1 MDSSTTSANT
11 PLRCGVALITHNGVK
26 YLPQQLQSILAQ
38 TRAVT
43 HIVVSDDCST
53 DGTWEYLEAWAS
65 EAPVRVTL
73 VRNDPP
79 LGVSANFEQAMRLV
93 DADIVFSSDQDD
105 VWMPDKVALLAAVF
119 EADDSVQLA
128 HTDAILVDANGRE
141 LGSTLFDELE
151 ISRMERRDIRSGNAF
166 RVYCRRNVV
175 TGAAAA
181 FRRRLIGLV
190 QPLPPKTMFY
200 HDGWLALMAA
210 ASGRVV
216 MLDTPTIQYRQHGAN
231 LVGVKRLGLLT
242 KLRRLWWAIGSP
254 SPLKA
259 TTDSLLAARAA
270 LYAHMAGRNDLAPS
284 RIAMAQEALDY
295 MTWRG
300 RLPADPVK
308 RCTKVAGALLTGRY
322 HTFAHEPWVDALRD
336 SLNR

>member
-1 MDSSTTSANT
+1 MEQAKSVSSTSLTS
-11 PLRCGVALITHNGVK
+11 GVALITCNGLT
-26 YLPQQLQSILAQ
+26 YLPEQLRSILAQ
-38 TRAVT
+38 TRPVA

-53 DGTWEYLEAWAS
+53 DGTWAYLQAWAS

-93 DADIVFSSDQDD
+93 EADIVFSADQDD

-119 EADDSVQLA
+119 EADDTVQLA
-128 HTDAILVDANGRE
+128 HTDAVLTDAQGHE
-141 LGSTLFDELE
+141 LGATLFEELQ
-151 ISRMERRDIRSGNAF
+151 ISRAERRDIRCGNAF

-175 TGAAAA
+175 TGATAA
-181 FRRRLIGLV
+181 FRRRLAGLMH
-190 QPLPPKTMFY
+190 PLPPKTMFY

-231 LVGVKRLGLLT
+231 LVGVKRLRLLT

-308 RCTKVAGALLTGRY
+308 RCAKVAGALLTGRY
-322 HTFAHEPWVDALRD
+322 HTFAHEPWTDALRD

>member
-11 PLRCGVALITHNGVK
+11 PLSCGVALITHNGLK

-38 TRAVT
+38 TRAVA
-43 HIVVSDDCST
+43 HIVVSDDGST
-53 DGTWEYLEAWAS
+53 DGTWEYLEAWAN

-93 DADIVFSSDQDD
+93 DTDIVFSSDQDD
-105 VWMPDKVALLAAVF
+105 IWMPDKVALLAAEF

-128 HTDAILVDANGRE
+128 HTDAILVDADGHE
-141 LGSTLFDELE
+141 LGATLFEELAL
-151 ISRMERRDIRSGNAF
+151 SRAERRDIHSGSAF

-181 FRRRLIGLV
+181 FRRRLIRHV

-210 ASGRVV
+210 ASGRIV

-231 LVGVKRLGLLT
+231 LVGVKRLGRLT

-259 TTDSLLAARAA
+259 TTDSLLSARAT
-270 LYAHMAGRNDLAPS
+270 LHAHMAGRAGLAPS
-284 RIAMAQEALDY
+284 HVAMAQEAVDFIR
-295 MTWRG
+295 WRG
-300 RLPADPVK
+300 RLPANPVA
-308 RCTKVAGALLTGRY
+308 RCAKVASALLARRY

>member
-1 MDSSTTSANT
+1 MEQAKSVSSTSLTS
-11 PLRCGVALITHNGVK
+11 GVALITCNGLT
-26 YLPQQLQSILAQ
+26 YLPEQLRSILAQ
-38 TRAVT
+38 TRPVA

-53 DGTWEYLEAWAS
+53 DGTWAYLQAWAR

-93 DADIVFSSDQDD
+93 EADIVFSADQDD
-105 VWMPDKVALLAAVF
+105 VWMTDKVALLAAVF
-119 EADDSVQLA
+119 EADDTVQLA
-128 HTDAILVDANGRE
+128 HTDAVLTDAQGHE
-141 LGSTLFDELE
+141 LGATLFEELQ
-151 ISRMERRDIRSGNAF
+151 ISRAERRDIRCGNAF

-231 LVGVKRLGLLT
+231 LVGVKRLRLLT

-300 RLPADPVK
+300 HLPANPVK
-308 RCTKVAGALLTGRY
+308 RCTRVAGALLAGRY

>member
-1 MDSSTTSANT
+1 MDATTTSARP
-11 PLRCGVALITHNGVK
+11 PLTSGVALITYNGLK
-26 YLPQQLQSILAQ
+26 YLPQQLGSILSQ
-38 TRAVT
+38 TRAVI
-43 HIVVSDDCST
+43 HIVVSDDCSS
-53 DGTWEYLEAWAS
+53 DGTWEYLQAWAS
-65 EAPVRVTL
+65 TAPVRVTL
-73 VRNDPP
+73 VRNDPQ
-79 LGVSANFEQAMRLV
+79 LGLSANFEQAVRLV
-93 DADIVFSSDQDD
+93 EADIVFSSDQDD
-105 VWMPDKVALLAAVF
+105 VWMPGKVALLAAVF

-141 LGSTLFDELE
+141 LGSTLFDELG
-151 ISRMERRDIRSGNAF
+151 ISRMERRDIRNGNAF

-190 QPLPPKTMFY
+190 HPLPPKNVFY

-210 ASGRVV
+210 ASGRIV

-231 LVGVKRLGLLT
+231 LVGVKRLGRLT

-259 TTDSLLAARAA
+259 TTDSLLLARST
-270 LYAHMAGRNDLAPS
+270 LHAHMAGRAGLAPS
-284 RIAMAQEALDY
+284 HIAMAQESVDFIQ
-295 MTWRG
+295 WRG
-300 RLPADPVK
+300 QLPVNPAA
-308 RCTKVAGALLTGRY
+308 RCAKVAGALLAGRY

>member
-11 PLRCGVALITHNGVK
+11 PLTCGVALITHNGVN
-26 YLPQQLQSILAQ
+26 YLPQQLHSILAQ
-38 TRAVT
+38 TRAVA

-53 DGTWEYLEAWAS
+53 DGTWAYLEAWAN
-65 EAPVRVTL
+65 EAPVRITL
-73 VRNDPP
+73 VRNDPA

-93 DADIVFSSDQDD
+93 EADIVFASDQDD

-119 EADDSVQLA
+119 EADDSVQLV
-128 HTDAILVDANGRE
+128 HTDAILVDADGRD

-151 ISRMERRDIRSGNAF
+151 ISETERRDIRSGNAF

-181 FRRRLIGLV
+181 FRRRLIALV
-190 QPLPPKTMFY
+190 QPLPPKNMYY

-231 LVGVKRLGLLT
+231 LVGVKRLGRLT
-242 KLRRLWWAIGSP
+242 KLRHLWWAIGSP

-259 TTDSLLAARAA
+259 TTDSLLSARAA
-270 LYAHMAGRNDLAPS
+270 LHAHMTGRAGLAPS
-284 RIAMAQEALDY
+284 HVAMAQEAVDFIR
-295 MTWRG
+295 WRG
-300 RLPADPVK
+300 GLPANPVT
-308 RCTKVAGALLTGRY
+308 RCAAVAGALLAGRY
-322 HTFAHEPWVDALRD
+322 HTFAHEPWSDALRD
-336 SLNR
+336 GLQR

>member
-1 MDSSTTSANT
+1 MDSSTTSANS

-38 TRAVT
+38 TRAVI

-65 EAPVRVTL
+65 QAPVRVTL
-73 VRNDPP
+73 VRNDPR
-79 LGVSANFEQAMRLV
+79 LGLSANFEQAISLV
-93 DADIVFSSDQDD
+93 EADIVFSSDQDD
-105 VWMPDKVALLAAVF
+105 VWLPEKVALLAAVF
-119 EADDSVQLA
+119 EADDTVQLA
-128 HTDAILVDANGRE
+128 HTDAILVDADGRD
-141 LGSTLFDELE
+141 LGSTLFHELG
-151 ISRMERRDIRSGNAF
+151 ISSMERREIRSGNAF

-175 TGAAAA
+175 TGATAA

-190 QPLPPKTMFY
+190 RPLPPKNLFY

-210 ASGRVV
+210 ASGRIV

-231 LVGVKRLGLLT
+231 LVGVKRLGRLT
-242 KLRRLWWAIGSP
+242 KLRHLWWAIGSP

-259 TTDSLLAARAA
+259 TTDSLLAARAT
-270 LYAHMAGRNDLAPS
+270 LHAHMAGRDGLAPS
-284 RIAMAQEALDY
+284 HIAMAQETVDFIA
-295 MTWRG
+295 WRG
-300 RLPADPVK
+300 QLPANPVT
-308 RCTKVAGALLTGRY
+308 RCTKVAEALLAGRY
-322 HTFAHEPWVDALRD
+322 HTFAHEPWANALRD

>member
-1 MDSSTTSANT
+1 M
-11 PLRCGVALITHNGVK
+11 
-26 YLPQQLQSILAQ
+26 
-38 TRAVT
+38 
-43 HIVVSDDCST
+43 
-53 DGTWEYLEAWAS
+53 
-65 EAPVRVTL
+65 RVTL
-73 VRNDPP
+73 IRNDPP
-79 LGVSANFEQAMRLV
+79 LGVSANFEQAMCLV
-93 DADIVFSSDQDD
+93 EADIVFSADQDD
-105 VWMPDKVALLAAVF
+105 VWMNDKVALLAAVF

-128 HTDAILVDANGRE
+128 HTDAILVDADGRN

-151 ISRMERRDIRSGNAF
+151 ISRIERRDIRSGNAF

-190 QPLPPKTMFY
+190 QPLPSKTMFY

-216 MLDTPTIQYRQHGAN
+216 MLDTPTIEYLQHGAN

-242 KLRRLWWAIGSP
+242 KLRRLWWTIGSP

-259 TTDSLLAARAA
+259 TTDSLLSARAT
-270 LYAHMAGRNDLAPS
+270 LHAHMAGRAGLAPS
-284 RIAMAQEALDY
+284 HIAMAQEAVDFIR
-295 MTWRG
+295 WRG
-300 RLPADPVK
+300 RLPASPVA
-308 RCTKVAGALLTGRY
+308 RCARVARALLAGRY
-322 HTFAHEPWVDALRD
+322 HTFAHEPWADALRD